1 MNYPLPGSSSYATPI
16 TGVGTAYATGKKA
29 TLLLPK
35 NANRNFTANLGGLW
49 IWMSSIAGGAAK
61 ITFRISLDAAGDEML
76 VTDTEA
82 DPIYT
87 GTTTSTDGSVVY
99 SLNGLPIDLSV
110 DTLYVFAKVDAGTVT
125 IDKVQLSW
133 GF

>member
-1 MNYPLPGSSSYATPI
+1 MNYPLPGSSSHDTPI
-16 TGVGTAYATGKKA
+16 AAVGTAYATEKKA

-35 NANRNFTANLGGLW
+35 SANRNFTANLGGLW
-49 IWMSSIAGGAAK
+49 IWMSSISGAAK

-87 GTTTSTDGSVVY
+87 GTTTAADGSVVY
-99 SLNGLPIDLSV
+99 SLNGLPVDLSI